1 MNRNDF
7 ELDLKVRGSKDPYEY
22 NVRKISVF
30 LEENVL
36 IELEVSIQILKPFQ
50 ERENIIPKNRSDW
63 LTWYWTDLLIFQRR

>member
-7 ELDLKVRGSKDPYEY
+7 ERDLKVRGSKDPYEY

-50 ERENIIPKNRSDW
+50 ERENIIPKNRSD
-63 LTWYWTDLLIFQRR
+63 